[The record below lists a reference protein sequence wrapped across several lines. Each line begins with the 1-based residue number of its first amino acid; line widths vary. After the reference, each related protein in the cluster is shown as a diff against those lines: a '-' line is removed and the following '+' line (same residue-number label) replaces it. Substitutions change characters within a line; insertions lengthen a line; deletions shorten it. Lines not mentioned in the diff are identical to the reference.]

1 MPRIPHRARRTRHAT
16 VAAVLLPAILL
27 LQLSCECT
35 PAHAASAPRVRAT
48 AHGCCSGGGHQPA
61 PAPQER
67 PQPCG
72 HCHLTLAASG
82 AAQVTAAQIAA
93 WSGLFTPAPR
103 LPVAAPRPASLVS
116 PAADRIAFGTS
127 RLRSCVLL
135 L

>member
-1 MPRIPHRARRTRHAT
+1 MPRISHRARRTRHAT

-27 LQLSCECT
+27 LQLFCECT
-35 PAHAASAPRVRAT
+35 PAHAARAPRVRT
-48 AHGCCSGGGHQPA
+48 SAHGCCSGGGHESA
-61 PAPQER
+61 PAPQDH
-67 PQPCG
+67 QHACG

-93 WSGLFTPAPR
+93 WSGLFAPAPR
-103 LPVAAPRPASLVS
+103 LPDAAPPSASLVS
-116 PAADRIAFGTS
+116 PTVDRIAFETS